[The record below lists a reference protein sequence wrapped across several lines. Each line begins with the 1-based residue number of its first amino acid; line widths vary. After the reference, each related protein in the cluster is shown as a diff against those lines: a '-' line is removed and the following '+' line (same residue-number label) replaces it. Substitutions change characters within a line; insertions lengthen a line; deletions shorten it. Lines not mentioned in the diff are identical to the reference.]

1 MSMKTRDLLV
11 EIGTEELPPKVL
23 QKLSQSFSDF
33 LVKDLNNDALLED
46 NSITESYAS
55 PRRLSLLI
63 TKVRECAPDRPF
75 EEKGPSVKVGID
87 KNNNPTKALI
97 GFANRWD
104 VDISQLERQE
114 TPKGEFFFYKHIA
127 SGSYLKTNLDL
138 KIESALRQLP
148 IPKRMRWGS
157 GTAEFV
163 RPVHWIVVLFG
174 NETIECE
181 IMGIQSGNLTYG
193 HRYHYPVPVEI
204 KSASDYVHT
213 LQRVKVF
220 LNGKDGKLNNEISQ
234 QVNNLA
240 KEINGIPLNSE
251 TESDLV
257 AEIAA
262 LVEWPVAISGK
273 FDPKFLTLPEEILIA
288 TLEDQ
293 QRYFPVRDKKT
304 GKLLPHFITVA
315 NIESKDINQV
325 RHGNERVIVPRLTD
339 AMFFWD
345 TDRAVTLESRIPAL
359 DGIIFQNKL
368 GTIGDKMRRV
378 TKLAKSISNSISGD
392 PKLAERAAQLA
403 KCDLVTSLV
412 GEFPELQGTIGRYL
426 AQHDGEPDEVAKAI
440 EEHYLPRY
448 ADDRLPTTR
457 TGQAL
462 AIADKLDTM
471 MGIFAIGQIPTG
483 EKDPFALRR
492 AALGILRI
500 LIECDLDIDLYELL
514 KIAAVNFNDSIK
526 APDAT
531 SAVFDFIMDRLRSY
545 LRERNYAPDEIDA
558 VLSLNPTQLDHILPR
573 LDALKMFR
581 ALPEG
586 MALAAANK
594 RIQNILRQAGNGEI
608 DVITPAIDS
617 SLLVEEAEKTLCK
630 QLVYIAKK
638 VHPLTAAGDYATA
651 LKELAQ
657 LRDSVDTFFDKVM
670 VMTEDE
676 MLRTARLQLLAEI
689 HREFQAIADVSKL
702 QG

>member
-11 EIGTEELPPKVL
+11 EIGTEELPPKTL
-23 QKLSQSFSDF
+23 AALAKDFDTRLHSQ
-33 LVKDLNNDALLED
+33 LWRIHDLHEPGKTA
-46 NSITESYAS
+46 THYYFS
-55 PRRLSLLI
+55 PRRLAVIYENLRI
-63 TKVRECAPDRPF
+63 KQPDRQVERFGPAVTVAF
-75 EEKGPSVKVGID
+75 DAKGKA
-87 KNNNPTKALI
+87 TKAAE
-97 GFANRWD
+97 GFARSAGTT
-104 VDISQLERQE
+104 VDKLER
-114 TPKGEFFFYKHIA
+114 KDDKLFFSVLQPGKA
-127 SGSYLKTNLDL
+127 AADL
-138 KIESALRQLP
+138 IPAAINEALAKLP

-163 RPVHWIVVLFG
+163 RPVHWAVVLFG
-174 NETIECE
+174 SEVIDCE
-181 IMGIQSGNLTYG
+181 ILGVRAGRITYG
-193 HRYHYPVPVEI
+193 HRYHHPGPI
-204 KSASDYVHT
+204 KLKSPSDYVQA
-213 LQRVKVF
+213 LLDAKVW
-220 LNGKDGKLNNEISQ
+220 LNNATHELQGEISLQ
-234 QVNNLA
+234 ARKLA
-240 KEINGIPLNSE
+240 DEVGGDPLNNE

-273 FDPKFLTLPEEILIA
+273 FDPKFLALPEEILIA

-293 QRYFPVRDKKT
+293 QRYFPIRDKKT

-325 RHGNERVIVPRLTD
+325 KHGNERVIVPRLTD
-339 AMFFWD
+339 AMFFWK
-345 TDRAVTLESRIPAL
+345 TDKATSLESRTPAL

-368 GTIGDKMRRV
+368 GSVGDKIRRV
-378 TKLAKSISNSISGD
+378 TKLAESISNSISGD